1 MNDQLVVPLHAMFTS
16 RMEAHTAERF
26 DSEVPVWWERH
37 AGPLLAL
44 ALGITAAS
52 SASTA
57 AFLCAPLAP
66 GILEFAQQKKN
77 LFQNSKIFGVREEG
91 RCEHS

>member
-1 MNDQLVVPLHAMFTS
+1 MFTS

-57 AFLCAPLAP
+57 AFLSPLWLRAY
-66 GILEFAQQKKN
+66 
-77 LFQNSKIFGVREEG
+77 GVRTTKKRICFKIQRFLALEKRG
-91 RCEHS
+91 GASTVDH